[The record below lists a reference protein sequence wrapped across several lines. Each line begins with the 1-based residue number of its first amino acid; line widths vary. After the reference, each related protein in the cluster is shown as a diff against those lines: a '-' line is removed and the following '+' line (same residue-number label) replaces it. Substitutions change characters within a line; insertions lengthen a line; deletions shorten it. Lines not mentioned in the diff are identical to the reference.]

1 MPKTIKLFMQDAQN
15 RPLVYLVQAIG
26 LLVIVLNLWLSTK
39 LYPLAQNIEL
49 LTSRVSAIEE
59 RNVRVEPLVNE
70 FIEIKG
76 TIKAMQEDIKEIKA
90 DIKYIIELT
99 R

>member
-1 MPKTIKLFMQDAQN
+1 MRSYQTIMQNIRAQ
-15 RPLVYLVQAIG
+15 PLAWLVQIVGVIFFIG
-26 LLVIVLNLWLSTK
+26 NLYMATQLFPLIRNIDSLV
-39 LYPLAQNIEL
+39 
-49 LTSRVSAIEE
+49 SRVNAIEE

-76 TIKAMQEDIKEIKA
+76 TFKAMQEDIKEIKA